1 MMKATKQCQAQEGR
15 EEDRRLFGVDKTR
28 RTGSSLPRCT
38 RLEKHLIIIDS
49 RLPKLEIGN
58 MLGGTG
64 VCRDN

>member
-1 MMKATKQCQAQEGR
+1 MMKAIKQCQAQEDR
-15 EEDRRLFGVDKTR
+15 EDRRLLGVDKTR
-28 RTGSSLPRCT
+28 RTGSSLPMCT

>member
-1 MMKATKQCQAQEGR
+1 MMKAIKQCQAQEDR
-15 EEDRRLFGVDKTR
+15 EDRRLFGVDKTR
-28 RTGSSLPRCT
+28 RTGSSLPMCT

-49 RLPKLEIGN
+49 RLTKLEIGN

>member
-1 MMKATKQCQAQEGR
+1 MMKATKQCKAQEDR
-15 EEDRRLFGVDKTR
+15 EDRRLFGVDKTR

-38 RLEKHLIIIDS
+38 QLEKHLIIIDS

-64 VCRDN
+64 VYRDN

>member
-1 MMKATKQCQAQEGR
+1 MMKATKQCQAQEDR
-15 EEDRRLFGVDKTR
+15 EDRRLFGVDKTR

-38 RLEKHLIIIDS
+38 QLEKHLIIIDS

>member
-1 MMKATKQCQAQEGR
+1 MMKATKQCKAQEDR
-15 EEDRRLFGVDKTR
+15 EDKTR

-38 RLEKHLIIIDS
+38 QLEKHLIIIDS